1 MSHLVQDIKD
11 GTQVRRGPGLQSS
24 ESGETDRSREDTTHL
39 SNTICTKCEN
49 KNLR

>member
-11 GTQVRRGPGLQSS
+11 GTQVRGPGLQSS
-24 ESGETDRSREDTTHL
+24 ESGETDRSSEDTTRL

-49 KNLR
+49 KNSR

>member
-11 GTQVRRGPGLQSS
+11 GTQVTRGPGLQSS
-24 ESGETDRSREDTTHL
+24 ESGETGRYSEDTTHL
-39 SNTICTKCEN
+39 SNTICTKCEK